1 MNPQLLNLI
10 YVTIFKMVKNK
21 NTRGGSRAGAGR
33 KLNSGIYGERTK
45 VIRVPESKV
54 FDIKKYIIQSQAA
67 NVVDITKS
75 NSSLSYQPLN
85 LFEHKVPAGFP
96 SPADDHVEKKL
107 DLNEYLIKQKEAT
120 FFVRIK
126 GDSMIDVGIHDNDI
140 AIVDKSREAATGDIV
155 LASID
160 GDFTVKLLSSY
171 KSKYRLL
178 AANEKY
184 KPIEINESMQFE
196 VWGVVTGAVRKFK

>member
-1 MNPQLLNLI
+1 MI
-10 YVTIFKMVKNK
+10 KNK
-21 NTRGGSRAGAGR
+21 KKHGGSRDGAGR
-33 KLNSGIYGERTK
+33 KLNSGIYGESTK
-45 VIRVPESKV
+45 VIRVPRSKV
-54 FDIKKYIIQSQAA
+54 FDIKKYITQSQVS
-67 NVVDITKS
+67 NVFDIRRAKLL
-75 NSSLSYQPLN
+75 LSQQPLD

-96 SPADDHVEKKL
+96 SPADDHIEKRL
-107 DLNEYLIKQKEAT
+107 DLNDYLIKQKEAT

-126 GDSMIDVGIHDNDI
+126 GDSMIDAGIHDNDI
-140 AIVDKSREAATGDIV
+140 VIVDKSQKASNGDIV

-160 GDFTVKLLSSY
+160 GDFTVKLLSNY

>member
-1 MNPQLLNLI
+1 MN
-10 YVTIFKMVKNK
+10 KNK
-21 NTRGGSRAGAGR
+21 QPHGGLRLGAGR
-33 KLNSGIYGERTK
+33 KLNSGIYGEPTK

-54 FDIKKYIIQSQAA
+54 VDIKKYIIQSET
-67 NVVDITKS
+67 NNIFDIKATKPL
-75 NSSLSYQPLN
+75 LSYQALK

-96 SPADDHVEKKL
+96 SPADDHIEKKL
-107 DLNEYLIKQKEAT
+107 DLNDYLIKQKEAT

-126 GDSMIDVGIHDNDI
+126 GDSMIDAGIHDNDI
-140 AIVDKSREAATGDIV
+140 VIVDKSQKASNGDIV

-160 GDFTVKLLSSY
+160 GEFTVKLLSSY

>member
-1 MNPQLLNLI
+1 MS
-10 YVTIFKMVKNK
+10 KNK
-21 NTRGGSRAGAGR
+21 HGGLRPGAGR
-33 KLNSGIYGERTK
+33 KLNSGIYGESTK

-54 FDIKKYIIQSQAA
+54 FDIQRYIMQFQLK
-67 NVVDITKS
+67 NVVDI
-75 NSSLSYQPLN
+75 SSPKPLSSYQPLN
-85 LFEHKVPAGFP
+85 LFEQKVPAGFP
-96 SPADDHVEKKL
+96 SPADDHIEKKL
-107 DLNEYLIKQKEAT
+107 DLNDYLIRQKEAT

-126 GDSMIDVGIHDNDI
+126 GDSMIDAGIHDNDI
-140 AIVDKSREAATGDIV
+140 VVVDKSQTASTGDII

-160 GDFTVKLLSSY
+160 GDFTVKLLSRN

>member
-1 MNPQLLNLI
+1 MN
-10 YVTIFKMVKNK
+10 KNK
-21 NTRGGSRAGAGR
+21 NTHGGLRTGAGR
-33 KLNSGIYGERTK
+33 KVNSGIYGEATK

-54 FDIKKYIIQSQAA
+54 VDIQRYIIQPQSG
-67 NVVDITKS
+67 NVADIIKT
-75 NSSLSYQPLN
+75 NPSLSYQPLD

-96 SPADDHVEKKL
+96 SPADDHIEKKL
-107 DLNEYLIKQKEAT
+107 DLNDYLIKQKEAT

-126 GDSMIDVGIHDNDI
+126 GDSMIDAGIHDNDI
-140 AIVDKSREAATGDIV
+140 VIVDKSQKASNGDIV
-155 LASID
+155 LASFD

>member
-1 MNPQLLNLI
+1 MN
-10 YVTIFKMVKNK
+10 KNK
-21 NTRGGSRAGAGR
+21 KPHGGLRLGAGR
-33 KLNSGIYGERTK
+33 KLNSGIYGEPTK

-54 FDIKKYIIQSQAA
+54 VDIKRYIIKSETNNIFDIKA
-67 NVVDITKS
+67 TKS
-75 NSSLSYQPLN
+75 LLSYQPLK

-96 SPADDHVEKKL
+96 SPADDYVEKRL
-107 DLNEYLIKQKEAT
+107 DLNEYLIKQKEST

-140 AIVDKSREAATGDIV
+140 VIVDKSQKPSTGDII

-160 GDFTVKLLSSY
+160 GDFTVKLLSRY
-171 KSKYRLL
+171 KSQYRLL

>member
-1 MNPQLLNLI
+1 MN
-10 YVTIFKMVKNK
+10 KNK
-21 NTRGGSRAGAGR
+21 QPHGGLRLGAGR
-33 KLNSGIYGERTK
+33 KLNSGIYGEPTK

-54 FDIKKYIIQSQAA
+54 VDIKKYIIQSET
-67 NVVDITKS
+67 NNIFDIKATKPL
-75 NSSLSYQPLN
+75 LSYQALK

-96 SPADDHVEKKL
+96 SPADDHIEKKL
-107 DLNEYLIKQKEAT
+107 DLNDYLIKQKEAT

-126 GDSMIDVGIHDNDI
+126 GDSMIDAGIHDNDI
-140 AIVDKSREAATGDIV
+140 VIVDKSQKASNGDIV
-155 LASID
+155 LASVD
-160 GDFTVKLLSSY
+160 GEFTVKLLSSY

>member
-1 MNPQLLNLI
+1 
-10 YVTIFKMVKNK
+10 MVKNK

-33 KLNSGIYGERTK
+33 KLNSGIYGESTK
-45 VIRVPESKV
+45 VIRVPKSKV

-67 NVVDITKS
+67 NVVDISKS
-75 NSSLSYQPLN
+75 NPLLSYQPLN

-96 SPADDHVEKKL
+96 SPADDHIEKKL

-140 AIVDKSREAATGDIV
+140 VIVDKSRKAATGDIV

>member
-1 MNPQLLNLI
+1 MN
-10 YVTIFKMVKNK
+10 KNK
-21 NTRGGSRAGAGR
+21 NTHGGLRTGAGR
-33 KLNSGIYGERTK
+33 KVNSGIYGEATK

-54 FDIKKYIIQSQAA
+54 VDIQRYIIQPQSG
-67 NVVDITKS
+67 NVADIIKT
-75 NSSLSYQPLN
+75 NLSLSYQPLD

-96 SPADDHVEKKL
+96 SPADDHIEKKL
-107 DLNEYLIKQKEAT
+107 DLNDYLIKQKEAT

-126 GDSMIDVGIHDNDI
+126 GDSMIDAGIHDNDI
-140 AIVDKSREAATGDIV
+140 VIVDKSQKASNGDIV

-171 KSKYRLL
+171 QSKYRLL

>member
-1 MNPQLLNLI
+1 MSNNN
-10 YVTIFKMVKNK
+10 NK
-21 NTRGGSRAGAGR
+21 HGGLRLGAGR
-33 KLNSGIYGERTK
+33 KLNSGVYGEATK
-45 VIRVPESKV
+45 VMRVPESKV
-54 FDIKKYIIQSQAA
+54 FDIKKYIIQSQLA
-67 NVVDITKS
+67 NVTDISKI

-96 SPADDHVEKKL
+96 SPADDHIEKKL

-126 GDSMIDVGIHDNDI
+126 GDSMIDAGIHDNDI
-140 AIVDKSREAATGDIV
+140 VIVDKSQKASNGDIV

-160 GDFTVKLLSSY
+160 GDFTVKSLSSY

-178 AANEKY
+178 VANEKY

>member
-1 MNPQLLNLI
+1 MN
-10 YVTIFKMVKNK
+10 KNK
-21 NTRGGSRAGAGR
+21 KPHGGLRLGAGR
-33 KLNSGIYGERTK
+33 KLNSGIYGEPTK

-54 FDIKKYIIQSQAA
+54 VDIKRYIIKSETNNIFDIKA
-67 NVVDITKS
+67 TKS
-75 NSSLSYQPLN
+75 LLSYQPLK

-96 SPADDHVEKKL
+96 SPADDHIEKKL
-107 DLNEYLIKQKEAT
+107 DLNDYLIKQKEAT

-126 GDSMIDVGIHDNDI
+126 GDSMIDAGIHDNDI
-140 AIVDKSREAATGDIV
+140 VIVDKSQKASNGDIV

-160 GDFTVKLLSSY
+160 GEFTVKLLSSY

-184 KPIEINESMQFE
+184 KPIEINESMQFD

>member
-1 MNPQLLNLI
+1 MNNN
-10 YVTIFKMVKNK
+10 KKNH
-21 NTRGGSRAGAGR
+21 GGSRAGAGR
-33 KLNSGIYGERTK
+33 KLNSGIYGEATK

-54 FDIKKYIIQSQAA
+54 FDIQRYIIQSQSA
-67 NVVDITKS
+67 NVADIIKT
-75 NSSLSYQPLN
+75 NPSLSYQPLD

-140 AIVDKSREAATGDIV
+140 VIVDKSQKAATGDIV

>member
-1 MNPQLLNLI
+1 MNN
-10 YVTIFKMVKNK
+10 NK
-21 NTRGGSRAGAGR
+21 NSHGGLRAGAGR
-33 KLNSGIYGERTK
+33 KVNSGMYGESTK

-54 FDIKKYIIQSQAA
+54 VDIQRYIIQSQSA
-67 NVVDITKS
+67 NVADIIKT
-75 NSSLSYQPLN
+75 NPSLSYQPLD

-96 SPADDHVEKKL
+96 SPADDHIEKKL
-107 DLNEYLIKQKEAT
+107 DLNDYLIKQKEAT

-126 GDSMIDVGIHDNDI
+126 GDSMIDAGIHDNDI
-140 AIVDKSREAATGDIV
+140 VIVDKSQKASNGDIV

-171 KSKYRLL
+171 QSKYRLL

>member
-1 MNPQLLNLI
+1 MN
-10 YVTIFKMVKNK
+10 KNK
-21 NTRGGSRAGAGR
+21 KPHGGLRLGAGR
-33 KLNSGIYGERTK
+33 KLNSGIYGEPTK

-54 FDIKKYIIQSQAA
+54 VGIKRYIIQSET
-67 NVVDITKS
+67 NNIFDIKATKS
-75 NSSLSYQPLN
+75 LLSYQPLK

-96 SPADDHVEKKL
+96 SPADDHIEKKL
-107 DLNEYLIKQKEAT
+107 DLNDYLIKQKEAT

-126 GDSMIDVGIHDNDI
+126 GDSMIDAGIHDNDI
-140 AIVDKSREAATGDIV
+140 VIVDKSQKASNGDIV

-160 GDFTVKLLSSY
+160 GEFTVKLLSSY

>member
-1 MNPQLLNLI
+1 
-10 YVTIFKMVKNK
+10 
-21 NTRGGSRAGAGR
+21 
-33 KLNSGIYGERTK
+33 
-45 VIRVPESKV
+45 
-54 FDIKKYIIQSQAA
+54 
-67 NVVDITKS
+67 
-75 NSSLSYQPLN
+75 
-85 LFEHKVPAGFP
+85 
-96 SPADDHVEKKL
+96 
-107 DLNEYLIKQKEAT
+107 
-120 FFVRIK
+120 
-126 GDSMIDVGIHDNDI
+126 MIDVGIHDNDI

>member
-1 MNPQLLNLI
+1 MN
-10 YVTIFKMVKNK
+10 KNK
-21 NTRGGSRAGAGR
+21 KPHGGLRLGAGR
-33 KLNSGIYGERTK
+33 KLNSGIYGEPTK

-54 FDIKKYIIQSQAA
+54 VDIKRYIIKSETNNIFDIKA
-67 NVVDITKS
+67 TKS
-75 NSSLSYQPLN
+75 LLSYQPLK

-96 SPADDHVEKKL
+96 SPADDHIEKKL
-107 DLNEYLIKQKEAT
+107 DLNDYLIKQKEAT

-126 GDSMIDVGIHDNDI
+126 GDSMIDAGIHDNDI
-140 AIVDKSREAATGDIV
+140 VIVDKSQKASNGDIV

-160 GDFTVKLLSSY
+160 GEFTVKLLSSY

>member
-1 MNPQLLNLI
+1 MNNN
-10 YVTIFKMVKNK
+10 KNK
-21 NTRGGSRAGAGR
+21 KNHGGLRLGAGR
-33 KLNSGIYGERTK
+33 KLNSGIYGEATK

-54 FDIKKYIIQSQAA
+54 FDIKKYIIQSQTA
-67 NVVDITKS
+67 NVTDISKA
-75 NSSLSYQPLN
+75 NPSLSYQPLN

-96 SPADDHVEKKL
+96 SPADDHIEKKL

-126 GDSMIDVGIHDNDI
+126 GDSMIDAGIHDNDI
-140 AIVDKSREAATGDIV
+140 VIVDKSQKASNGDIV
-155 LASID
+155 LASVD
-160 GDFTVKLLSSY
+160 GDFTVKSLSRY

>member
-1 MNPQLLNLI
+1 MN
-10 YVTIFKMVKNK
+10 KNK
-21 NTRGGSRAGAGR
+21 NTHGGLRTGAGR
-33 KLNSGIYGERTK
+33 KVNSGIYGEATK

-54 FDIKKYIIQSQAA
+54 VDIQRYIIQPQSG
-67 NVVDITKS
+67 NVADIIKT
-75 NSSLSYQPLN
+75 NPSLSYQPLD

-96 SPADDHVEKKL
+96 SPADDHIEKKL
-107 DLNEYLIKQKEAT
+107 DLNDYLIKQKEAT

-126 GDSMIDVGIHDNDI
+126 GDSMIDAGIHDNDI
-140 AIVDKSREAATGDIV
+140 VIVDKSQKASNGDIV

-160 GDFTVKLLSSY
+160 GDFTVKSLSSY

-184 KPIEINESMQFE
+184 KPIEIDESMQFE

>member
-1 MNPQLLNLI
+1 MD
-10 YVTIFKMVKNK
+10 KNK
-21 NTRGGSRAGAGR
+21 KKHGGLRAGAGR
-33 KLNSGIYGERTK
+33 KLNSGIYRESTK
-45 VIRVPESKV
+45 VIRVPVSKV
-54 FDIKKYIIQSQAA
+54 SDIKKYIIQPQRIESS
-67 NVVDITKS
+67 NVFDISRLK
-75 NSSLSYQPLN
+75 SSLSRRSLD

-96 SPADDHVEKKL
+96 SPADDYVEKRL
-107 DLNEYLIKQKEAT
+107 DLNEYLIKQKEST

-140 AIVDKSREAATGDIV
+140 VIVDKSQKPSTGDII

-160 GDFTVKLLSSY
+160 GDFTVKLLSRY
-171 KSKYRLL
+171 KSQYRLL

-184 KPIEINESMQFE
+184 KPIEIHTSMQFE